1 MQSMVVLIASLL
13 LCLTIPKSG
22 SFQFY
27 PSRILHSYNPSG
39 LNSWKTGTTNRKSG
53 LYESVENDVLE
64 KNEEEQ
70 MDETLRNLFAE
81 QVEEAIR
88 HDEPKSAFRGYKKIP
103 KTKRK
108 SIVEEAVV
116 GLIPETP
123 VAYVHQKKLH
133 FGNFVAQRENSTGLY
148 IRKTNGEIEQFG
160 PENIVE
166 VWDDLSDVNPPTT
179 PVQWAETVSR
189 AISVFKLL
197 SPRKTFLEDFWTYF
211 DHYSYHL
218 PVNSV
223 DLCVYIFQEKKF
235 KHWLLP
241 IHENVEETGNF
252 EVRQFNSG
260 ERYAALTLLLSD
272 YLHFKRR
279 KSVISYPEEFV
290 KFHTETAVERYE
302 QKNAIKEQK
311 EPKKEKGFVE
321 EDDAEERNRDEMAGG
336 MMEWDLELL
345 DTDRGFKRI
354 SPRPTLSDSL
364 PPLSARSL
372 DKENQMILKK
382 ATAFLKV
389 GGFKR
394 LLRSVVLWY
403 KVDIF
408 SKYYYQKMNNTF
420 LLNQTF
426 LNNTRTT
433 LASFSPVNNSK
444 NIYGLPDTM
453 ESSIIIYLLKGLEM
467 VSYAHDEQ
475 RAPVVIKSVLK
486 RLSFPITAY
495 GARMLLQTLGHGQ
508 YHFKE
513 RNKGIIPSKTTI
525 TPPKTTTT
533 WSPEVLEEIDRLL
546 AFSEKRKAMLNDYK
560 TIGKVGKV
568 SLFHKFDYRL
578 YSITADDENSQLRQF
593 LLQQQNDKNVN
604 NNDPKNSYLSQFQQY
619 PNQQFLEYHPPIC
632 IDSRD
637 TSNFDDAIS
646 VSPATSEI
654 LIHIVDVREYLK
666 NFPLLNKIAKERASS
681 KFFDSGSPSHLF
693 PIPVLQSLKLSEKQ
707 PNEVLTV
714 AVKMDFVTGEII
726 NYRLFPAII
735 GPVVHV
741 SDEQVDLMA
750 MNVPNSHSSFHP
762 QIVQDILLLSSLAE
776 KMDRLDPWLNSNL
789 LNHGWLKNQRMTTPE
804 LFERRTS
811 SFSSGSP
818 FRNRNNNRGR
828 SSPFSSYSSRRN
840 PPFFS
845 SSASSSSLFRDN
857 PYEQELHSFEIP
869 PSYKIIN
876 SFLTLYSNCSYQSV
890 ADRELAVPIT
900 YENYDP
906 LNRQLIRRFGT
917 QPLRNY
923 LSQLQQHQLRYGLR
937 LEHQKLSNPEC
948 GTAVV
953 NYKQQQSL
961 YHKIESQNELKR
973 NQDRFEK
980 QFQRTRRDNDNNK
993 NNNDDSGSGSGG
1005 MKKNMIFQA
1014 VGRGK
1019 GGHVMLIPTFIRAIV
1034 NKTVRQGEKILVR
1047 IEKYLPR
1054 SKMAFGTVV
1063 EDHNDNGSN
1072 TGRSRGRR
1080 LFHR

>member
-1 MQSMVVLIASLL
+1 MVVLIASLL

-22 SFQFY
+22 SFQFF
-27 PSRILHSYNPSG
+27 PSRILHSYNPSR
-39 LNSWKTGTTNRKSG
+39 LNSWKAPTTNRKSR
-53 LYESVENDVLE
+53 LYESAENDVLV

-70 MDETLRNLFAE
+70 IDETLRNLFAE
-81 QVEEAIR
+81 QVAEAIR
-88 HDEPKSAFRGYKKIP
+88 HDEPKSAFRGSKKIP

-116 GLIPETP
+116 ALIPDTP

-133 FGNFVAQRENSTGLY
+133 FGNFVAQRENSTGIY

-179 PVQWAETVSR
+179 PVQWAETVAR

-241 IHENVEETGNF
+241 IHENIEETGNF

-260 ERYAALTLLLSD
+260 ERYAALTLLFTD
-272 YLHFKRR
+272 YVHFKRLN
-279 KSVISYPEEFV
+279 SVTSYPEEFV
-290 KFHTETAVERYE
+290 KFHTETAMERYE
-302 QKNAIKEQK
+302 QKKPGKEQK
-311 EPKKEKGFVE
+311 ETKNKGFVDYDE
-321 EDDAEERNRDEMAGG
+321 EEKKREEMAGG

-354 SPRPTLSDSL
+354 SPLPASSDSL

-394 LLRSVVLWY
+394 LLRSIVLWY

-408 SKYYYQKMNNTF
+408 SKYYYQKMNDTV
-420 LLNQTF
+420 LLN
-426 LNNTRTT
+426 LSYVNASRTT
-433 LASFSPVNNSK
+433 LASISQVNNSK
-444 NIYGLPDTM
+444 NIYGLNDTM

-475 RAPVVIKSVLK
+475 SAPPVIKSVLK
-486 RLSFPITAY
+486 KLDFPITAK
-495 GARMLLQTLGHGQ
+495 GARTLLQKLGHGQ
-508 YHFKE
+508 YHFDE
-513 RNKGIIPSKTTI
+513 RHNGISSKTGT
-525 TPPKTTTT
+525 TTTT
-533 WSPEVLEEIDRLL
+533 WSPEVLQEIDRLL
-546 AFSEKRKAMLNDYK
+546 AFSEKRKQMLNDYK

-593 LLQQQNDKNVN
+593 LLQQNDKNVN
-604 NNDPKNSYLSQFQQY
+604 DDDSKSSYLSQFQQY
-619 PNQQFLEYHPPIC
+619 PNQQLLEYHPPIC
-632 IDSRD
+632 IDSRE
-637 TSNFDDAIS
+637 TTNFDDAIS

-666 NFPLLNKIAKERASS
+666 TFPLLNNIAKERSSS
-681 KFFDSGSPSHLF
+681 KFFDSGSPSHLL
-693 PIPVLQSLKLSEKQ
+693 PLPVLHSLKLSEQQ

-741 SDEQVDLMA
+741 SDEQVDHMV
-750 MNVPNSHSSFHP
+750 MNVPNSRSSFHP

-776 KMDRLDPWLNSNL
+776 KMDRSDPWLNSNL
-789 LNHGWLKNQRMTTPE
+789 LNHSWLRNQRMTSPE
-804 LFERRTS
+804 SFERRTS
-811 SFSSGSP
+811 SFTASP
-818 FRNRNNNRGR
+818 FRNKNNKRGR
-828 SSPFSSYSSRRN
+828 SLPFSSSSSRGN
-840 PPFFS
+840 SQFFS
-845 SSASSSSLFRDN
+845 SSASSSSLFQNN

-876 SFLTLYSNCSYQSV
+876 SFLTLYSNCSYRSV
-890 ADRELAVPIT
+890 TDRQLAVPIT

-906 LNRQLIRRFGT
+906 LDRQLIRRFGT

-937 LEHQKLSNPEC
+937 LEHQKLLNQEC
-948 GTAVV
+948 GIAVV

-961 YHKIESQNELKR
+961 FHKIESQNEMKR
-973 NQDRFEK
+973 NLDRFER
-980 QFQRTRRDNDNNK
+980 QFQRTRRDNDNNNNK
-993 NNNDDSGSGSGG
+993 NNDDTDSGG
-1005 MKKNMIFQA
+1005 IKKNMIFQA
-1014 VGRGK
+1014 VGRGQ
-1019 GGHVMLIPTFIRAIV
+1019 GGHVMLIPTFIRATV
-1034 NKTVRQGEKILVR
+1034 NKTVRKGEKVLVR
-1047 IEKYLPR
+1047 IEKYFPT

-1063 EDHNDNGSN
+1063 EDNNDSGSN
-1072 TGRSRGRR
+1072 PGRSRGRR